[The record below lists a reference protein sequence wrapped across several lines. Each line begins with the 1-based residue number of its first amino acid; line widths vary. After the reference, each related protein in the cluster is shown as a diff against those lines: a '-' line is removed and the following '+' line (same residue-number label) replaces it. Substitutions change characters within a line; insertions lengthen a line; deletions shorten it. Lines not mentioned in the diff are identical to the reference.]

1 MTDPINLQY
10 TTIKT
15 PLPDF
20 IYKGLKEYSTGANLY
35 RPQPEIL
42 INKLAQKDNFNP
54 ENIFLTA
61 GIDEALHM
69 FILTYG
75 QHTTI
80 FTPTYIVYK
89 DVEEFGYQL
98 TQIYSIENN
107 EYNITTKKQPD
118 ATLIILANPN
128 NPSGFTP
135 KEKILEL
142 INNNQHAIVVI
153 DEAYA
158 QFTDLSVINQLRNY
172 KNLAVLR
179 SFSKD
184 YGMAGNR
191 VGYIVSHPD
200 IINKIKNKTQ
210 WSNVSYLSIGAAV
223 TALDHEDYFS
233 KLRQDV
239 NHRRDD
245 LLQFLKQQNYSVLP
259 SRINAVLLKFPD
271 EKQGTQFFNYLKSH
285 NIISS
290 HGNGGSNIGLNHS
303 FVRISIGTKEQME
316 TLNNIIKQLKSS

>member
-1 MTDPINLQY
+1 MTEINLQY

-20 IYKGLKEYSTGANLY
+20 IYDCLKEYSAGANLY

-42 INKLAQKDNFNP
+42 INKLAQKDNLKP

-61 GIDEALHM
+61 GIDEALHV

-75 QHTTI
+75 WRTTI
-80 FTPTYIVYK
+80 FTPAYTVYQ
-89 DVEEFGYQL
+89 DVEVFGNHL
-98 TQIYSIENN
+98 NQIWSIKNDQYE
-107 EYNITTKKQPD
+107 ITTETQSD

-142 INNNQHAIVVI
+142 IESNQHAIVVI
-153 DEAYA
+153 DEAYS
-158 QFTDLSVINQLRNY
+158 QFANLSVIDQITKY

-191 VGYIVSHPD
+191 VGYIVSQPE
-200 IINKIKNKTQ
+200 IINKVKNKTQ

-223 TALDHEDYFS
+223 IALDHEEYFS
-233 KLRQDV
+233 ELRQDID
-239 NHRRDD
+239 R
-245 LLQFLKQQNYSVLP
+245 KSV
-259 SRINAVLLKFPD
+259 V
-271 EKQGTQFFNYLKSH
+271 
-285 NIISS
+285 
-290 HGNGGSNIGLNHS
+290 
-303 FVRISIGTKEQME
+303 
-316 TLNNIIKQLKSS
+316 